1 MPTATLQ
8 DIADKALK
16 SLPQVDTV
24 FTFNYAEQLSPS
36 SASSSTP
43 SPSDATMVEGRDVWM
58 HELLPKVRPYCPCE
72 VLLLSMRQILVH
84 PYTSRDILR
93 ILLRSTCRPFSFDT
107 TVIDCFQSPNM
118 CFMLQV
124 MDSEDP
130 LFILYT
136 SGSTGKPKGVLH
148 TTAG

>member
-24 FTFNYAEQLSPS
+24 FTFNYAEQHSPS

-72 VLLLSMRQILVH
+72 VTDPCLS
-84 PYTSRDILR
+84 PYI
-93 ILLRSTCRPFSFDT
+93 
-107 TVIDCFQSPNM
+107 
-118 CFMLQV
+118 
-124 MDSEDP
+124 
-130 LFILYT
+130 
-136 SGSTGKPKGVLH
+136 
-148 TTAG
+148 